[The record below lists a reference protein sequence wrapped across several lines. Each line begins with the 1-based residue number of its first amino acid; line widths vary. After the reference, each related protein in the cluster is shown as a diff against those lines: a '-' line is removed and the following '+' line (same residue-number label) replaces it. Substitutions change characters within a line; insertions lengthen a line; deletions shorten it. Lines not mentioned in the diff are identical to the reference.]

1 MHELGKVWIRG
12 REMNGQERSVG
23 ARIVR
28 GIIVVI
34 IGVLIWYSPV
44 PAGVKK
50 EAWHLLAIFVATIV
64 GLILT
69 PLPMGAVVIFG
80 VMMTTFTG
88 ILKIGEALSGF
99 ANSTVWLIVT
109 AFLIARGFISTGLG
123 KRIAYIFIRAFGRK
137 TLGLAYSVVATEL
150 ILAPATP
157 SNTARSGG
165 VIYPIVRSLA
175 LTFGS
180 EPGETAR
187 KIGAFMMTMEYQ
199 VTVITSAMF
208 MTSMA
213 PNPLVA
219 ELAKKTANISIS
231 WGMWALAAIVPG
243 MISLIIVPLIL
254 YKIYPPEIKAT
265 PQAAEMAKN
274 ELEKMGP
281 MKRTEK
287 VMLFVFI
294 LILALWAT
302 SEWNKI
308 DATVV
313 ALMGVSIMLLTGVIR
328 WDDVLAEKGAWDALF
343 WFGGLVMMASYLN
356 QLGFMKW
363 FATTVGN
370 SLTGW
375 MWISALI
382 ILMLVY
388 FYSHYGF
395 ASTTAHVTAMF
406 PAFLAVAVAVKA
418 PPYLAALTLGFFSA
432 LNAGITH
439 YGTGPAPIYFNAGYL
454 DQKTWWKLGLIISFV
469 NIAIWIGIGFPWW
482 KVLGLW

>member
-1 MHELGKVWIRG
+1 
-12 REMNGQERSVG
+12 MNGQERSVG

-28 GIIVVI
+28 GIIIII
-34 IGVLIWYSPV
+34 IGLLIWYSPV

-88 ILKIGEALSGF
+88 TLKIGEALSGF

-123 KRIAYIFIRAFGRK
+123 RRIAYIFIRAFGRK
-137 TLGLAYSVVATEL
+137 TLGLAYSVVASEL
-150 ILAPATP
+150 VLSPATP

-165 VIYPIVRSLA
+165 IIYPIVRSLTN
-175 LTFGS
+175 TFGS

-187 KIGAFMMTMEYQ
+187 KIGAFLMIMEYQ
-199 VTVITSAMF
+199 ATVITSAMF

-213 PNPLVA
+213 PNPLIA

-243 MISLIIVPLIL
+243 ILSLIIVPFIL

-287 VMLFVFI
+287 IMLFVFI

-370 SLTGW
+370 SLAGW

-382 ILMLVY
+382 VLMLVY

-454 DQKTWWKLGLIISFV
+454 DQKTWWKLGLIISSV

>member
-1 MHELGKVWIRG
+1 
-12 REMNGQERSVG
+12 MNGQERSVG

-28 GIIVVI
+28 GIII
-34 IGVLIWYSPV
+34 IIVGLLIWYSPV

-88 ILKIGEALSGF
+88 TLKIGEALSGF

-123 KRIAYIFIRAFGRK
+123 RRIAYIFIRAFGRK
-137 TLGLAYSVVATEL
+137 TLGLAYSVVASDL
-150 ILAPATP
+150 VLSPATP
-157 SNTARSGG
+157 SNTARAGG
-165 VIYPIVRSLA
+165 IIYPIVRSLTN
-175 LTFGS
+175 TFGS
-180 EPGETAR
+180 EPGETAM
-187 KIGAFMMTMEYQ
+187 KIGAFLMIMEYQ
-199 VTVITSAMF
+199 ATVITSAMF

-213 PNPLVA
+213 PNPLIA

-243 MISLIIVPLIL
+243 ILSLIIVPFIL
-254 YKIYPPEIKAT
+254 YKIYPPGIKAT

-287 VMLFVFI
+287 IMLFVFI

-370 SLTGW
+370 SLGGW

-382 ILMLVY
+382 VLMLVY

>member
-1 MHELGKVWIRG
+1 
-12 REMNGQERSVG
+12 MNGQERSVG

-28 GIIVVI
+28 GSIVVI
-34 IGVLIWYSPV
+34 IGLLIWYSPV

-88 ILKIGEALSGF
+88 ILKIGDALSGF

-123 KRIAYIFIRAFGRK
+123 RRIAYIFIKAFGRK
-137 TLGLAYSVVATEL
+137 TLGLAYSVVASEL
-150 ILAPATP
+150 VLSPATP

-165 VIYPIVRSLA
+165 VIYPIVRSLTN
-175 LTFGS
+175 TFGS
-180 EPGETAR
+180 EPGETAK
-187 KIGAFMMTMEYQ
+187 KIGAFLMKMEYQ
-199 VTVITSAMF
+199 ATVITSAMF

-231 WGMWALAAIVPG
+231 WGMWALAASVPG
-243 MISLIIVPLIL
+243 ILSLIIVPFIL

-265 PQAAEMAKN
+265 PQAAEMAQM

-281 MKRTEK
+281 MKWTEK

-294 LILALWAT
+294 LILVLWAT

-313 ALMGVSIMLLTGVIR
+313 ALIGVSVMVLTGVIR

-343 WFGGLVMMASYLN
+343 WFGGLVMMATYLN

-370 SLTGW
+370 SLAGW

-454 DQKTWWKLGLIISFV
+454 DTKTWWKLGLIISFV
-469 NIAIWIGIGFPWW
+469 NIVIWIGIGFPWW